1 MNERL
6 IEFLLRSEVANLPKE
21 KQSLYKFIVDAEDSL
36 VDIAE
41 TVDEFQ
47 QLLVKHSPYEQ
58 AVHHFNIP
66 FKEIVYMMD
75 EIETELNMKVSKRC
89 EKVEWIDY
97 TDQFSRSVTANNSK
111 RIYLFIN

>member
-6 IEFLLRSEVANLPKE
+6 IEFLLRSEVANLSKE
-21 KQSLYKFIVDAEDSL
+21 KKQLYKFIVDAEDSL
-36 VDIAE
+36 VEIAE

-47 QLLVKHSPYEQ
+47 HLLVKHSPYEL
-58 AVHHFNIP
+58 AVHHFNLP

-75 EIETELNMKVSKRC
+75 EIETELNRRVSKRC

-97 TDQFSRSVTANNSK
+97 TYQFFQNATANSSR

>member
-6 IEFLLRSEVANLPKE
+6 IEFLLRSEVANLSKE
-21 KQSLYKFIVDAEDSL
+21 KQRLYKFIVDAEDSL
-36 VDIAE
+36 VEIAE

-58 AVHHFNIP
+58 AVHHFNLP
-66 FKEIVYMMD
+66 LKEIVYMMD
-75 EIETELNMKVSKRC
+75 EIETELNRRVSKRC

-97 TDQFSRSVTANNSK
+97 TYQFSQSATANSK
-111 RIYLFIN
+111 RRIYLFIN